1 MLCDRGRITHSLDD
15 SPVALVEGW
24 DVGESLVAGWVVVG
38 VGGARV
44 GHGGTLLVLVAL
56 LSGSLL
62 CFSELGFLPV
72 HQQRL
77 MVEGFLVGY
86 RSTGMLVCVCT
97 ILIHYP

>member
-1 MLCDRGRITHSLDD
+1 MDD

-86 RSTGMLVCVCT
+86 RSTG
-97 ILIHYP
+97 LINCACAIVMMYSDE